1 MSDIDVLI
9 VEDHD
14 TLRAQ
19 LAGHLTSQGLMV
31 QTAINGRK
39 ALEVM
44 QTYRP
49 KVMVTDIY
57 MPEMEGLELIR
68 LTRAMRSGL
77 KIIAMSG
84 GSLVCGSYLPEAAR
98 FGADATLSKPFKR
111 ADLAAL
117 VSEMIGEKSLS
128 EAAPDLLTVS

>member
-31 QTAINGRK
+31 QTAVNGRK

-68 LTRAMRSGL
+68 LTRNLWSDL

-84 GSLVCGSYLPEAAR
+84 GSRLCGSYLPEAAR

>member
-1 MSDIDVLI
+1 
-9 VEDHD
+9 
-14 TLRAQ
+14 
-19 LAGHLTSQGLMV
+19 
-31 QTAINGRK
+31 
-39 ALEVM
+39 
-44 QTYRP
+44 
-49 KVMVTDIY
+49 
-57 MPEMEGLELIR
+57 
-68 LTRAMRSGL
+68 MRSGL

-128 EAAPDLLTVS
+128 EAAPDLLR